1 MGKGGSSENDRYGLL
16 ARWLVV
22 HPSSSEDGSGTY
34 EETPGNVK
42 IKDCDTSEERRDN
55 GQASSETLHDVI
67 RILDDD
73 GSDKAAKDLDG
84 DDSPCP
90 GTEIAEEMLKEP
102 GGMRGVE
109 DG

>member
-1 MGKGGSSENDRYGLL
+1 MGKRGSSENDRYGFL

-34 EETPGNVK
+34 EETPGDVK
-42 IKDCDTSEERRDN
+42 IKDCDTSEERKDD

-67 RILDDD
+67 RIFDDD
-73 GSDKAAKDLDG
+73 GSDKAAKDLDR

-102 GGMRGVE
+102 GGMGGVE